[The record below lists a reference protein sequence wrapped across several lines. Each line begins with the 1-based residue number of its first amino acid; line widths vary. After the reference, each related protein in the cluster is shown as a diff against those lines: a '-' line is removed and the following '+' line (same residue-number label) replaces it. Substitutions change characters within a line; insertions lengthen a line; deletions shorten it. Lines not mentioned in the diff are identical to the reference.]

1 MKKNIVLFSLKLSLL
16 IGFSINAKASV
27 PTEEGLLRNL
37 NNADL
42 PGQFI
47 NIKLMVQAIG
57 GEQDQSEYI
66 KLQLSL
72 ENGNIISALQTTFSN
87 GQMLNSQIKSI
98 KYFPDLIKQLRIEKT
113 PEKNLFYGVLIMLA
127 TNRSQGIEIFLEKNG
142 ISIVRNKSILNE
154 DKMKLLRAYRSHLV
168 NNKGKGDAG
177 SPLSPD
183 DPKSKERV
191 QDLFRS
197 NTFKRAKNIELVKK
211 DNEFMW
217 KVDWKTAQ
225 SYFSNEERQ
234 FRGIEYG
241 NNDAQIKIEANNYLM
256 FNGTNELPK
265 FLNLKDS
272 KGAIYKVQTL
282 GLDIKRSDK
291 KLSES
296 YEEIKKLPQTEE
308 STNSFLY

>member
-113 PEKNLFYGVLIMLA
+113 PEKN
-127 TNRSQGIEIFLEKNG
+127 FLWPFF
-142 ISIVRNKSILNE
+142 
-154 DKMKLLRAYRSHLV
+154 LR
-168 NNKGKGDAG
+168 
-177 SPLSPD
+177 P
-183 DPKSKERV
+183 
-191 QDLFRS
+191 
-197 NTFKRAKNIELVKK
+197 
-211 DNEFMW
+211 
-217 KVDWKTAQ
+217 
-225 SYFSNEERQ
+225 
-234 FRGIEYG
+234 
-241 NNDAQIKIEANNYLM
+241 
-256 FNGTNELPK
+256 
-265 FLNLKDS
+265 
-272 KGAIYKVQTL
+272 
-282 GLDIKRSDK
+282 
-291 KLSES
+291 
-296 YEEIKKLPQTEE
+296 
-308 STNSFLY
+308 